1 MKENSM
7 FDPDRKLRRIDAAKY
22 LQQKHGLPA
31 SMQTLARKA
40 VEGTGPTYQLAG
52 RFPLYTVA
60 DLDAWAA
67 QQISGPRRST
77 SERIAA

>member
-1 MKENSM
+1 MY
-7 FDPDRKLRRIDAAKY
+7 DPDRMLRRVDAAGY
-22 LQQKHGLPA
+22 LQERHGLPA

-40 VEGTGPTYQLAG
+40 VEVTGPLYQLSG
-52 RFPLYTVA
+52 RFPLYRVS

-67 QQISGPRRST
+67 QQLSAPRRST

>member
-1 MKENSM
+1 M
-7 FDPDRKLRRIDAAKY
+7 FDPDRKLRRVDAATY
-22 LQQKHGLPA
+22 LQEQHGLPA

-40 VEGTGPTYQLAG
+40 VEGTGPIYQLSG
-52 RFPLYTVA
+52 RFPLYRIA

-67 QQISGPRRST
+67 AQLSAPRRST